1 MHMDNDQMRAMYNS
15 FGTLNRPQSYGDDLY
30 NDRENLMPAQP
41 MTQTGEDEAGNP
53 IMAPV
58 QMPEAENK
66 PILDNV
72 MDVMASVGPAEQPGP
87 IGAITDT
94 VANYIT
100 GNDEQRQQ
108 ILDRMQRFTPQGI
121 ESGIKSVI
129 HSMSNATELEHTK
142 LYENYFY
149 NAEKKNA
156 EIKRIANLLQI
167 DENSFAHNRELYQKA
182 ALAADR
188 VERMG
193 KFKKYQDAR
202 GDIDMAKIYADVP
215 GLAEIQQKQGTAAAA
230 LALGNIDGIQSIND
244 VYDNAFSRF
253 AGSVYAGARRGWIA
267 DRRSAIWNA
276 ARKEKR
282 MPNAEEQAQLDEYA
296 AELNTL
302 PKYNYNT
309 VGNVAGAMIGGAA
322 ENLAMIVKSQGAG
335 MAAGLVAG
343 RIGGAKAG
351 EVARNIASTY
361 VMAQDIAGN
370 QYEELVNKVDANG
383 RPMYTPEQASYLA
396 LAQGAGE
403 AVLEQWSLNQMGKAI
418 FGQSAAKSITE
429 IIKNSPTVE
438 AAKAGIRDYAALK
451 LSEAGKAGLISLG
464 AEAFEEFT
472 QQASDMLMENMAQVM
487 LKGKDAD
494 VSSVEDIL
502 ASSTGAMVEAL
513 PAIGGFGLIGFG
525 ANPIANTRAVLG
537 FRSNVRNVVNNKV
550 LIGRMANAHYGEVL
564 DGVWKNKG
572 NIKELQDKAPE
583 SVTTILDTQNRLAGM
598 EDGFVDVRELS
609 KENSDLVN
617 KIAEANDVSKEELAA
632 CLDGSG
638 MLQVKT
644 STLMQ
649 LDLKDEQHKAIRDN
663 VTTSLDAFTLAQ
675 ENNAIKLV
683 KEQMDSLQAFNDK
696 TYKQAVE
703 NIIQARFPDA
713 EQAKLAREII
723 EANYDNPQEEF
734 KRRLDAVNAEMDEYI
749 APVLAELRSGMKQGV
764 DIIRME
770 GDRDAKYVK
779 QSNNADWYRNWYA
792 DYNRAPNAEELRG
805 LAVAIASGRQN
816 NRYGLMDYQNNTDES
831 REYFGNVAQTLDKL
845 EEQREALTAIQ
856 DRMRDLNPGEM
867 VATASLSKEGLK
879 VYDTMRQMMGES
891 ENKDVRK
898 AGAFNAL
905 FLARYADNMAKAI
918 SKARNIPYTAEDFV
932 RDRFRI
938 NVNAE
943 YNEEQMAAQM
953 FQVSPAEFEKQKS
966 EVRKRYEGTDQ
977 WMKAPNGKDTNL
989 TEEQWVTVRTEAF
1002 KNWFGDWENDKRN
1015 ASKVRDENGEPLV
1028 VYHGSDANFDTF
1040 DRTKSRTNMD
1050 IQGSFFSPWELD
1062 AQGYGP
1068 NVRAFFLN
1076 IRKPANEGQGYKALR
1091 KYQGQNGAGIK
1102 AREDLTAQGFDGVN
1116 NENEE
1121 YIAFEAT
1128 QIKDASGRNVG
1139 FDTESGNIY
1148 LQMAGESAV
1157 NAPLEEL
1164 QKAKEMEREGKD
1176 EYDIWRE
1183 TGWVKGKDE
1192 RWRFEIKDSLR
1203 YINLNKLV
1211 DSRIGQ
1217 PLSAI
1222 YGNSILY
1229 DAYPQLANLV
1239 VVGDESLNEGDTKG
1253 YYDPATNE
1261 IHISTD
1267 FIRNDEVNAKLA
1279 LIHEVQHAIQ
1289 RIEGFSGGASP
1300 EAIKTQLL
1308 QEGIRIT
1315 KEMQKIS
1322 GEATPVYYNLKR
1334 NLELAKL
1341 NRTTGK
1347 ATAEDVKNAE
1357 EKLAAFENKS
1367 TLTEEQKNTLW
1378 KLGNRR
1384 AEIEKQIKLAESS
1397 PIDAYML
1404 VAGEQEARETAVRA
1418 KLREE
1423 YYNELDENIKSEN
1436 EALDVLNSAVS
1447 KLSEKD
1453 KDVYKKYVNLA
1464 NETDADK
1471 LPDNYTDILTQLE
1484 RDLPSEV
1491 VDAFNDY
1498 QMAVWEKGD
1507 AMNIIFGR
1515 GDFPRIHSN
1524 DAIVIFGSSVEK
1536 ANSLYQ
1542 QGRTAKGAISLNQ
1555 EGQRIIS
1562 LFETADQS
1570 TFIHEMAHMFL
1581 LDLQEIAGLDPNS
1594 QQAKDLNTIMAW
1606 AEYKPGQVDEYKG
1619 TASAEEFRKRD
1630 AAIKEAEANGDIA
1643 KAQQLKTAWAQERF
1657 ARGFEEY
1664 LRSGEAPAQ
1673 GLKRAFRQFKKWLV
1687 QIYNDVLGA
1696 GVRATPEVEAVMAR
1710 MVASEE
1716 EIDAMEAANA
1726 VERIRKVDPD
1736 ILSADGQ
1743 DMIQRWQTEAK
1754 EQAKEKMLKELMK
1767 QYEQNN
1773 LKDLEKRLEEFKAV
1787 AREQLQNT
1795 PCFVCEQLLK
1805 EGTDMAS
1812 ALEITGFANEQEYK
1826 EALKSAGGS
1835 LENAVNKMAEQAK
1848 ANMLTEMPS
1857 KDKLYSMAEEAL
1869 LSGDYN
1875 TRLAELEAQLLKRR
1889 QDRFN
1894 NIPARLRN
1902 AFSELDEA
1910 IKDFEAAKVK
1920 EAVKKLKYAERWD
1933 AKNFETIKELE
1944 TYLAKMER
1952 QEEDRAKLIEKF
1964 NKRYD
1969 ELKQVTLRNQKWLQ
1983 GVRDAT
1989 LGHMRVLQSVATFR
2003 LAEESVSVAT
2013 NARYWHREALREAK
2027 RAWDNITGAQRTG
2040 REANY
2045 NAAVNAKQQQAVY
2058 DAMTAQAIKNKKQVD
2073 RWLNGA
2079 RDGFKARAKRMA
2091 DPKVKAN
2098 ADMRYFHNHLLY
2110 IFGLRNGDAVPPS
2123 NYKSF
2128 QDVLTELRASH
2139 QFEDDVPAWLVSA
2152 AEQNDPG
2159 KNYQQLT
2166 MGELEELY
2174 KLTRVLYRLA
2184 VNDKGLLTMDVDID
2198 TVVAECTEDW
2208 LKNTDYEVGNQR
2220 INEVKGAI
2228 GTYMNGLLKPE
2239 VLLSLLGGEQGG
2251 FVKYIYRVLFNA
2263 AENEEIAREKEAK
2276 AQRELYSKYYTK
2288 EELRAMVNDSV
2299 MIEMPDGTKQK
2310 LAIGED
2316 TDITKENLICMALN
2330 WGNEANKARLLV
2342 GLFDCQ
2348 NETQL
2353 INREN
2358 ELKAI
2363 LESQLTKKDW
2373 EFVQAMWD
2381 HIGEFADPVSEV
2393 MEKSVGVPLDRVK
2406 AEAFDVA
2413 LQDGEV
2419 IRLPGGYYPIVKDSS
2434 KSTRQS
2440 EFEQVEEAKALGGV
2454 SVFGTGMSATKERAD
2469 NKFLN
2474 QGPLKLTLDVA
2485 NNHITAQIHLIN
2497 AKMAV
2502 RDAYKVINNK
2512 QIQDMVRRTCGE
2524 ETVKTMNDWVLN
2536 CWAPP
2541 IRPRSW
2547 YENIAASLRSKTVG
2561 AIMGYRVSTAL
2572 LNSANIV
2579 YMAQE
2584 IGTKNTLAAI
2594 VDFYRHPIENRHMI
2608 LDISVYMR
2616 NRATNMDRDLQA
2628 QNEAILKR
2636 HSAVGN
2642 AIDKATGGKSEDL
2655 RYQMGKYSNWLIEQ
2669 TDMMLSMPL
2678 YMWQYKQTYSEEIA
2692 KGVPE
2697 EEARETANYEA
2708 VRRMTKVFPS
2718 SRAVDTS
2725 AIQRTKSE
2733 MTKLITPFFSF
2744 ANTMMNAVWSKYY
2757 AGKFK
2762 GNERIEMLDN
2772 NGQPMLDE
2780 NGEPIYTTVKKSFVK
2795 RYGRFARAILFN
2807 FVLGAVV
2814 ETLLR
2819 QVPDALAGTGDDDED
2834 KLLADMRKN
2843 ILQSAMAGFPGIN
2856 EATNFL
2862 YESFFEKPSYMG
2874 GRGVGVLS
2882 GTVQRY
2888 SKVVTDLA
2896 KITQGK
2902 GSIDAIDLFRDIAR
2916 ASNTKTGISDTL
2928 TDAMFNTARFI
2939 GDDYRFDDMADL
2951 REYIAK
2957 TIFDRKLKKK

>member
-1 MHMDNDQMRAMYNS
+1 MHMDNNQMRAMYNS

-72 MDVMASVGPAEQPGP
+72 MEFAANVGPAEQPGP

-94 VANYIT
+94 VASYIT

-193 KFKKYQDAR
+193 KFKKYQDAN
-202 GDIDMAKIYADVP
+202 GDIDMARIYADVP

-253 AGSVYAGARRGWIA
+253 AGSVYAGARRGYIA
-267 DRRSAIWNA
+267 DRRSAIWNT

-282 MPNAEEQAQLDEYA
+282 MPNAEEQALLDEYA

-309 VGNVAGAMIGGAA
+309 VGNVMGAMVGGAA

-383 RPMYTPEQASYLA
+383 RPVYTPEQASYLA

-418 FGQSAAKSITE
+418 FGQTAAKSITE

-451 LSEAGKAGLISLG
+451 LSEAGKAGIISLG
-464 AEAFEEFT
+464 SEAFEEFT

-502 ASSTGAMVEAL
+502 AASTGAMVEAL

-525 ANPIANTRAVLG
+525 MNPIANTRAVLG

-572 NIKELQDKAPE
+572 NIKELQDKSPE

-609 KENSDLVN
+609 KENADLVN
-617 KIAEANDVSKEELAA
+617 KIAEANDVSQEELAA

-663 VTTSLDAFTLAQ
+663 VTTSLDAFTTAQ
-675 ENNAIKLV
+675 ENIAIKLV

-734 KRRLDAVNAEMDEYI
+734 KRRLDAVNAEIDEYV
-749 APVLAELRSGMKQGV
+749 APVLKELKSGMKQGV
-764 DIIRME
+764 DVIRVE
-770 GDRDAKYVK
+770 GERDAKYVK

-792 DYNRAPNAEELRG
+792 DKGKAPTNEELLG
-805 LAVAIASGRQN
+805 LAIDIASGRQN
-816 NRYGLMDYQNNTDES
+816 ARYGLMDYQNNTDES
-831 REYFGNVAQTLDKL
+831 RQYFGNVAQTLDRL
-845 EEQREALTAIQ
+845 EEQRNALMAIQ

-867 VATASLSKEGLK
+867 VATANLSKEGLK
-879 VYDTMRQMMGES
+879 VYDAIRKMMGKS

-905 FLARYADNMAKAI
+905 FLARYADNMAKVMAKVK
-918 SKARNIPYTAEDFV
+918 KAPYTAEDFV
-932 RDRFRI
+932 RDRFKLD
-938 NVNAE
+938 VNAE
-943 YNEEQMAAQM
+943 YSEEQMAAQL
-953 FQVSPAEFEKQKS
+953 F
-966 EVRKRYEGTDQ
+966 
-977 WMKAPNGKDTNL
+977 
-989 TEEQWVTVRTEAF
+989 
-1002 KNWFGDWENDKRN
+1002 
-1015 ASKVRDENGEPLV
+1015 
-1028 VYHGSDANFDTF
+1028 
-1040 DRTKSRTNMD
+1040 
-1050 IQGSFFSPWELD
+1050 
-1062 AQGYGP
+1062 
-1068 NVRAFFLN
+1068 
-1076 IRKPANEGQGYKALR
+1076 
-1091 KYQGQNGAGIK
+1091 
-1102 AREDLTAQGFDGVN
+1102 
-1116 NENEE
+1116 
-1121 YIAFEAT
+1121 
-1128 QIKDASGRNVG
+1128 
-1139 FDTESGNIY
+1139 
-1148 LQMAGESAV
+1148 
-1157 NAPLEEL
+1157 
-1164 QKAKEMEREGKD
+1164 
-1176 EYDIWRE
+1176 
-1183 TGWVKGKDE
+1183 
-1192 RWRFEIKDSLR
+1192 
-1203 YINLNKLV
+1203 
-1211 DSRIGQ
+1211 
-1217 PLSAI
+1217 
-1222 YGNSILY
+1222 
-1229 DAYPQLANLV
+1229 
-1239 VVGDESLNEGDTKG
+1239 
-1253 YYDPATNE
+1253 
-1261 IHISTD
+1261 
-1267 FIRNDEVNAKLA
+1267 
-1279 LIHEVQHAIQ
+1279 
-1289 RIEGFSGGASP
+1289 
-1300 EAIKTQLL
+1300 
-1308 QEGIRIT
+1308 
-1315 KEMQKIS
+1315 
-1322 GEATPVYYNLKR
+1322 
-1334 NLELAKL
+1334 
-1341 NRTTGK
+1341 
-1347 ATAEDVKNAE
+1347 
-1357 EKLAAFENKS
+1357 
-1367 TLTEEQKNTLW
+1367 
-1378 KLGNRR
+1378 
-1384 AEIEKQIKLAESS
+1384 
-1397 PIDAYML
+1397 
-1404 VAGEQEARETAVRA
+1404 
-1418 KLREE
+1418 
-1423 YYNELDENIKSEN
+1423 
-1436 EALDVLNSAVS
+1436 
-1447 KLSEKD
+1447 
-1453 KDVYKKYVNLA
+1453 
-1464 NETDADK
+1464 
-1471 LPDNYTDILTQLE
+1471 
-1484 RDLPSEV
+1484 
-1491 VDAFNDY
+1491 
-1498 QMAVWEKGD
+1498 
-1507 AMNIIFGR
+1507 
-1515 GDFPRIHSN
+1515 
-1524 DAIVIFGSSVEK
+1524 
-1536 ANSLYQ
+1536 Q
-1542 QGRTAKGAISLNQ
+1542 QGKTAKGSIALTQ
-1555 EGQRIIS
+1555 QGQRIIN
-1562 LFETADQS
+1562 LFESADQS
-1570 TFIHEMAHMFL
+1570 TFIHELAHMFL
-1581 LDLQEIAGLDPNS
+1581 LDLQEIAGIDPNS
-1594 QQAKDLNTIMAW
+1594 QQAKDLKAIMDW
-1606 AEYKPGQVDEYKG
+1606 AEYKTGQVDEYKG

-1630 AAIKEAEANGDIA
+1630 AAIKEAEAKGDKEEA
-1643 KAQQLKTAWAQERF
+1643 KRLKEVWAQERF
-1657 ARGFEEY
+1657 ARAFEEY
-1664 LRSGEAPAQ
+1664 LRTGEAPAQ
-1673 GLKRAFRQFKKWLV
+1673 GLKRAFRAFKKWLV

-1726 VERIRKVDPD
+1726 VERIRKVDAD
-1736 ILSADGQ
+1736 ILSDDAQ
-1743 DMIQRWQTEAK
+1743 AMIQRWQTEAK

-1773 LKDLEKRLEEFKAV
+1773 LKDIEKRLEEFKAV

-1795 PCFVCEQLLK
+1795 PCFVCEQLIK
-1805 EGTDMAS
+1805 DGTDMAS
-1812 ALEITGFANEQEYK
+1812 ALEITGFANQDEYTV
-1826 EALKSAGGS
+1826 ALIQNGGS
-1835 LENAVNKMAEQAK
+1835 LENALNKMVEQAK

-1889 QDRFN
+1889 QARYD

-1902 AFSELDEA
+1902 AFSEMDEA
-1910 IKDFEAAKVK
+1910 IKEFEAAKVK

-1944 TYLAKMER
+1944 SYLAKMER
-1952 QEEDRAKLIEKF
+1952 QEEDRANLIEKF
-1964 NKRYD
+1964 NKRYN
-1969 ELKQVTLRNQKWLQ
+1969 ELKEVTVRNTKWLQ

-1989 LGHMRVLQSVATFR
+1989 LGHARVLQAAAVFR

-2040 REANY
+2040 KEVNY
-2045 NAAVNAKQQQAVY
+2045 NEAVNAKQQQAIY
-2058 DAMTAQAIKNKKQVD
+2058 DAMTAQAIKNKKQLD
-2073 RWLNGA
+2073 KWLNGA

-2098 ADMRYFHNHLLY
+2098 VDMRYFHNHLLY
-2110 IFGLRNGDAVPPS
+2110 IFGLRNSDAIPPT

-2128 QDVLTELRASH
+2128 QDVLAELRASH

-2184 VNDKGLLTMDVDID
+2184 VNDNGLLTMDVDMD
-2198 TVVAECTEDW
+2198 TIVAECTEDW

-2251 FVKYIYRVLFNA
+2251 FVKYIYRVLFTA

-2288 EELRAMVNDSV
+2288 EELRAMVNDPV
-2299 MIEMPDGTKQK
+2299 MITMPDGQKVK

-2342 GLFDCQ
+2342 GLFDCE

-2353 INREN
+2353 IQREN

-2381 HIGEFADPVSEV
+2381 HIGEFADPVSDV

-2594 VDFYRHPIENRHMI
+2594 VDFYRHPVENRKMI

-2628 QNEAILKR
+2628 QNDAILKR

-2642 AIDKATGGKSEDL
+2642 AIDKATSGKSEDL
-2655 RYQMGKYSNWLIEQ
+2655 RYQMEKYSNWLIEQ

-2902 GSIDAIDLFRDIAR
+2902 GSIDVIDLFRDIAR

>member
-30 NDRENLMPAQP
+30 NDRENIIPAQP

-58 QMPEAENK
+58 EMPEASNK
-66 PILDNV
+66 PILNNV
-72 MDVMASVGPAEQPGP
+72 IDVVSDVVTTPGAFSGQVGP
-87 IGAITDT
+87 IGTMTDT
-94 VANYIT
+94 VANYIM

-108 ILDRMQRFTPQGI
+108 IVDRIQSYATPQGW
-121 ESGIKSVI
+121 ERGIKSVI

-167 DENSFAHNRELYQKA
+167 DENAFAHDRELYQKA

-193 KFKKYQDAR
+193 KFKKYQDAE
-202 GDIDMAKIYADVP
+202 GNIDMGKIYADVP
-215 GLAEIQQKQGTAAAA
+215 GLAEVQQKQGTAAAA
-230 LALGNIDGIQSIND
+230 LALGNIDGIQSINE

-253 AGSVYAGARRGWIA
+253 AGSVYAGARRGYIA

-276 ARKEKR
+276 ARKENR
-282 MPNAEEQAQLDEYA
+282 LPTAEEQAQLDEYD
-296 AELNTL
+296 AELRTL

-335 MAAGLVAG
+335 FAARVAVG
-343 RIGGAKAG
+343 RLGGAKAG
-351 EVARNIASTY
+351 DIAGNVVSTY
-361 VMAQDIAGN
+361 MMAQDIAGS

-383 RPMYTPEQASYLA
+383 RPMYTPEQASWLA
-396 LAQGAGE
+396 LSQGVGE

-418 FGQSAAKSITE
+418 FGRSAAKSLTE
-429 IIKNSPTVE
+429 IIRTSPTIE

-451 LSEAGKAGLISLG
+451 ISEAGKAGLISLG
-464 AEAFEEFT
+464 SEGFEEFT
-472 QQASDMLMENMAQVM
+472 QGASDMLLENLAQVM

-494 VSSVEDIL
+494 VTSVEDIL
-502 ASSTGAMVEAL
+502 TASTGQMIEAL

-537 FRSNVRNVVNNKV
+537 FRSSVRNVVNNKV

-564 DGVWKNKG
+564 EGVWKNKG

-609 KENSDLVN
+609 KENADLVD
-617 KIAEANDVSKEELAA
+617 KIAEANNISKDELAA

-663 VTTSLDAFTLAQ
+663 VTTSLDAFTTAQ

-713 EQAKLAREII
+713 EQARLAREII
-723 EANYDNPQEEF
+723 ETNYDNPQEEF
-734 KRRLDAVNAEMDEYI
+734 KRRLNAVNAEIDEYI
-749 APVLAELRSGMKQGV
+749 APVIRDLKSGMKQGV
-764 DIIRME
+764 DIIRIE
-770 GDRDAKYVK
+770 GGKDGREDTYNKV
-779 QSNNADWYRNWYA
+779 SNNADWYRNYYA
-792 DYNRAPNAEELRG
+792 DYGRAPNAEELRD
-805 LAVAIASGRQN
+805 LAIAIASGRQN
-816 NRYGLMDYQNNTDES
+816 NRYGLFDYQNNTDE
-831 REYFGNVAQTLDKL
+831 RRAYFEPVAETLDRL
-845 EEQREALTAIQ
+845 EEQRNALMSIQ

-938 NVNAE
+938 DVNAE
-943 YNEEQMAAQM
+943 YNEELMAAQL
-953 FQVSPAEFEKQKS
+953 
-966 EVRKRYEGTDQ
+966 Y
-977 WMKAPNGKDTNL
+977 
-989 TEEQWVTVRTEAF
+989 
-1002 KNWFGDWENDKRN
+1002 
-1015 ASKVRDENGEPLV
+1015 
-1028 VYHGSDANFDTF
+1028 
-1040 DRTKSRTNMD
+1040 
-1050 IQGSFFSPWELD
+1050 
-1062 AQGYGP
+1062 
-1068 NVRAFFLN
+1068 
-1076 IRKPANEGQGYKALR
+1076 
-1091 KYQGQNGAGIK
+1091 
-1102 AREDLTAQGFDGVN
+1102 
-1116 NENEE
+1116 
-1121 YIAFEAT
+1121 
-1128 QIKDASGRNVG
+1128 
-1139 FDTESGNIY
+1139 
-1148 LQMAGESAV
+1148 QMAGENAL
-1157 NAPLEEL
+1157 NAPLEKL
-1164 QKAKEMEREGKD
+1164 QEAKKMEQDGAD
-1176 EYDIWRE
+1176 EADIWKQ
-1183 TGWVKGKDE
+1183 TGWIKGKDN
-1192 RWRFEIKDSLR
+1192 RWRFEIQDNLRDINFSNLVENGNAMLPDIYSNSL
-1203 YINLNKLV
+1203 
-1211 DSRIGQ
+1211 
-1217 PLSAI
+1217 
-1222 YGNSILY
+1222 LY
-1229 DAYPQLANLV
+1229 AAYPQLAGIPV
-1239 VVGDESLNEGDTKG
+1239 VADKNIDGDKNG
-1253 YYDPATNE
+1253 YYDPATGIIHVSDNLLKNNE
-1261 IHISTD
+1261 T
-1267 FIRNDEVNAKLA
+1267 RAKENLV
-1279 LIHEVQHAIQ
+1279 HEIQHVIQ
-1289 RIEGFSGGASP
+1289 GIERFAMGGSP
-1300 EAIKTQLL
+1300 ETITRQLII
-1308 QEGIRIT
+1308 EFDNVEH
-1315 KEMQKIS
+1315 EMSKIS
-1322 GEATPVYYNLKR
+1322 EDAFAYFNRKKDF
-1334 NLELAKL
+1334 ELAQL
-1341 NRTTGK
+1341 YFISGK
-1347 ATAEDVKNAE
+1347 ITEKEFKEAE
-1357 EKLAAFENKS
+1357 EKLATFEKYS
-1367 TLTEEQKNTLW
+1367 SLTKEQKEEIR

-1384 AEIEKQIKLAESS
+1384 NNLIKQYKLAQDNPTE
-1397 PIDAYML
+1397 AYWRL
-1404 VAGEQEARETAVRA
+1404 AGEQEARETASRA
-1418 KLREE
+1418 RYRAGRLSKLDDDIKAQNEALKELKSAASKMTEE
-1423 YYNELDENIKSEN
+1423 EN
-1436 EALDVLNSAVS
+1436 EAFERFVALD
-1447 KLSEKD
+1447 K
-1453 KDVYKKYVNLA
+1453 
-1464 NETDADK
+1464 ETDADK
-1471 LPDNYTDILTQLE
+1471 LPDNYSDVMTELGEKIPQNVRE
-1484 RDLPSEV
+1484 
-1491 VDAFNDY
+1491 AYYDY
-1498 QMAVWEKGD
+1498 QMATWVKDDEFNYVYGP
-1507 AMNIIFGR
+1507 GEV
-1515 GDFPRIHSN
+1515 PQIHNNNS
-1524 DAIVIFGSSVEK
+1524 IVIFGDAVEN
-1536 ANSLYQ
+1536 ANTLFQ
-1542 QGRTAKGAISLNQ
+1542 QGRTAKGAISLTQ
-1555 EGQRIIS
+1555 QGQKIIS
-1562 LFETADQS
+1562 LFESADQS
-1570 TFIHEMAHMFL
+1570 TFVHEMAHMFL
-1581 LDLQEIAGLDPNS
+1581 LDLQEIAGIDRES
-1594 QQAKDLNTIMAW
+1594 QQAKDLDTIMKW
-1606 AEYKPGQVDEYKG
+1606 AEYKPGQADEYKG
-1619 TASAEEFRKRD
+1619 TASAEEFRKREQ
-1630 AAIKEAEANGDIA
+1630 AIKEAEAKGDEPEA
-1643 KAQQLKTAWAQERF
+1643 RRLKDVWAQERF
-1657 ARGFEEY
+1657 ARAFEEY
-1664 LRSGEAPAQ
+1664 LKSGEAPAQ
-1673 GLKRAFRQFKKWLV
+1673 GLKRAFRAFKKWLV

-1716 EIDAMEAANA
+1716 EIDAMEAANSIA
-1726 VERIRKVDPD
+1726 RIRKVDAD
-1736 ILSADGQ
+1736 ILSTDAQ
-1743 DMIQRWQTEAK
+1743 EMLQRWQTEAK

-1767 QYEQNN
+1767 EYEQNN
-1773 LKDLEKRLEEFKAV
+1773 LKDIDKRLEQFKET
-1787 AREQLQNT
+1787 AREELQNV

-1805 EGTDMAS
+1805 DGTDMAS
-1812 ALEITGFANEQEYK
+1812 ALEITGFANQDEYTV
-1826 EALKSAGGS
+1826 ALMQNGGS
-1835 LENAVNKMAEQAK
+1835 LENALNKMVEQAK

-1889 QDRFN
+1889 QARYE
-1894 NIPARLRN
+1894 NIPTRLRN

-1910 IKDFEAAKVK
+1910 IKEFEAAKVK

-1944 TYLAKMER
+1944 SYLAKMER
-1952 QEEDRAKLIEKF
+1952 QEEDRNKLIEKF
-1964 NKRYD
+1964 NKKYN
-1969 ELKQVTLRNQKWLQ
+1969 ELKEVTVRNTKWLQ

-1989 LGHMRVLQSVATFR
+1989 LGHARVLQSAAVFR

-2013 NARYWHREALREAK
+2013 NARYWHRQALKEAK
-2027 RAWDNITGAQRTG
+2027 RAWDNISGAQRTG
-2040 REANY
+2040 REANF
-2045 NAAVNAKQQQAVY
+2045 NAAVDAKQQQAVL

-2073 RWLNGA
+2073 KWLNGA

-2098 ADMRYFHNHLLY
+2098 VDMRYFHNHLLY
-2110 IFGLRNGDAVPPS
+2110 VFGLRNSDAIPPT

-2128 QDVLTELRASH
+2128 QDLLAELRASH
-2139 QFEDDVPAWLVSA
+2139 QFEDEVPAWLVSA
-2152 AEQNDPG
+2152 AEADSQG

-2174 KLTRVLYRLA
+2174 KLTRILYRLGL
-2184 VNDKGLLTMDVDID
+2184 NDKGLLTMDVDMD
-2198 TVVAECTEDW
+2198 TVVAECTADW
-2208 LKNTDYEVGNQR
+2208 LNNTDYEVGNQR

-2228 GTYMNGLLKPE
+2228 GSYMNGLLKPE

-2263 AENEEIAREKEAK
+2263 AEAEEKAREKEAK
-2276 AQRELYSKYYTK
+2276 VQRELYSKYYTK

-2299 MIEMPDGTKQK
+2299 MVDMPDGTKQK
-2310 LAIGED
+2310 LVIGED

-2342 GLFDCQ
+2342 GLFDCK

-2353 INREN
+2353 AQREM
-2358 ELKAI
+2358 ELKEI
-2363 LESQLTKKDW
+2363 LQAQLTKKDW
-2373 EFVQAMWD
+2373 KFVQAMWN

-2406 AEAFDVA
+2406 AQAFDVEV
-2413 LQDGEV
+2413 DGEV

-2434 KSTRQS
+2434 KSVRQT
-2440 EFEQVEEAKALGGV
+2440 EFEQMEEAKAVGGV
-2454 SVFGTGMSATKERAD
+2454 SVFGTGMSATKERAK
-2469 NKFLN
+2469 NMFLN

-2594 VDFYRHPIENRHMI
+2594 VDFYRHPIENRKMI

-2628 QNEAILKR
+2628 QNEQILKR
-2636 HSAVGN
+2636 HTAIGN

-2655 RYQMGKYSNWLIEQ
+2655 RYQMDKYANWLIEQ
-2669 TDMMLSMPL
+2669 TDMMVSMPM
-2678 YMWQYKQTYSEEIA
+2678 YMWQFKQTYSEEIA

-2718 SRAVDTS
+2718 SRAVDSS

-2744 ANTMMNAVWSKYY
+2744 ANTMMNAVWSKWY

-2762 GNERIEMLDN
+2762 GSERVEMLDD
-2772 NGQPMLDE
+2772 NGQPILDE
-2780 NGEPIYTTVKKSFVK
+2780 NGEPMYTTVKKNFVK

-2807 FVLGAVV
+2807 FVLGAMV

-2819 QVPDALAGTGDDDED
+2819 QVPDALAGTGGDDDD
-2834 KLLADMRKN
+2834 DFRNKLLKN
-2843 ILQSAMAGFPGIN
+2843 TLSSAAAGFPGVN
-2856 EATNFL
+2856 ESVNFL

-2902 GSIDAIDLFRDIAR
+2902 DSIDAIDLFRDVAR
-2916 ASNTKTGISDTL
+2916 AANTRTGISDTL
-2928 TDAMFNTARFI
+2928 TDAIFNTARFI
-2939 GDDYRFDDMADL
+2939 GDDYKFDDMADL